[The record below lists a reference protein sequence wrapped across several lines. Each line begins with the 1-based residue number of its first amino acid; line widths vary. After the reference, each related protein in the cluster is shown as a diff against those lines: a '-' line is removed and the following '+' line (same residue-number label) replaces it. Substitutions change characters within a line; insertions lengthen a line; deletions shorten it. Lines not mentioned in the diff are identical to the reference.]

1 MGFFS
6 KDIKTLDDLCRRVL
20 GELYYAEK
28 RMTKVLPE
36 MIAKAGDPL
45 LKRALDAH
53 LAASQQQLLKIE
65 EIFRLDG
72 GSACAVE
79 CPAIDGI
86 LIEAEE
92 LRGEIADAKVLDTA
106 LAAAAQTALGFT
118 AGRYATVASWLFET
132 TRTDCARKLQRC
144 ADEQRRTGAELA
156 RLEAHLNARAGG
168 RTTMDLAS

>member
-6 KDIKTLDDLCRRVL
+6 KDIKTLDDLCIRVL

-28 RMTKVLPE
+28 RMTKVLPD
-36 MIAKAGDPL
+36 MIAKASDPG

-53 LAASQQQLLKIE
+53 LAASKQQLVKIE
-65 EIFRLDG
+65 EIFRLNG
-72 GSACAVE
+72 ASACAVE
-79 CPAIDGI
+79 CPGIDGI

-92 LRGEIADAKVLDTA
+92 LHGEIADAKVLDTA

-118 AGRYATVASWLFET
+118 AGRYATVSSWLLET
-132 TRTDCARKLQRC
+132 ARGDCARKLMRS
-144 ADEQRRTGAELA
+144 ADEQKRAGADLA

-168 RTTMDLAS
+168 RAAMDLAS

>member
-6 KDIKTLDDLCRRVL
+6 KDIKTLEDLCRRAL

-28 RMTKVLPE
+28 RMVKVLPE

-53 LAASQQQLLKIE
+53 LAASQKQLLKIE
-65 EIFRLDG
+65 EIVQLDG
-72 GSACAVE
+72 GSACGVE

-118 AGRYATVASWLFET
+118 AGRYTTVASWLYET
-132 TRTDCARKLQRC
+132 DRADCARKLLRS
-144 ADEQRRTGAELA
+144 ADEQRRAGADLA
-156 RLEAHLNARAGG
+156 RLEAHLNARANG
-168 RTTMDLAS
+168 RPTMDLAS

>member
-36 MIAKAGDPL
+36 MIAKASDPL
-45 LKRALDAH
+45 LKRTLDTH

-65 EIFRLDG
+65 EIFKSDG
-72 GSACAVE
+72 ASACAVE

-132 TRTDCARKLQRC
+132 TRADCARKLQRC
-144 ADEQRRTGAELA
+144 ADEQRRAGADLA

-168 RTTMDLAS
+168 RAAMDLAS